1 MGGGILQLVMTGE
14 MDTKWLTGN
23 PQISFFKQVYKK
35 HTNFSIETK
44 LVYFDSDLEF
54 GRKTSITIPKKG
66 DLISNIYL
74 EIVLPP
80 LINRPGQTVSYVNSI
95 GNAIIE
101 YVELEIGGEVIVKH
115 TGEWLNIWNQLTITN
130 EKKRSYQNM
139 IGQYGFIDSNTN
151 QNGGKYIIPL
161 NFWFCEDNSL
171 AFPLVALQFHQIKIN
186 IKLRELNKL
195 YLSSDGLPPLG
206 NYKIGTDSYVYLDYI
221 YLERIERTALV
232 KREHDLLIKQL
243 QINEFSIPENQT
255 NVKLSLDFNHPITEI
270 LWVIQRDD
278 IKNIGP
284 ETGNDW
290 FNFSDSLE
298 LPFSDSLVDAKF
310 IFNGTDRIEPLSSKY
325 FRLLE
330 PFKRHTSIPDNFV
343 YCYSFALQPEL
354 NQPSGNCNFSRI
366 ESAEIMLTLKP
377 NLPKLNLRFYGL
389 NLNILTLSAGMAGL
403 RYTN

>member
-14 MDTKWLTGN
+14 MDKKWLTGN

-35 HTNFSIETK
+35 HTNFAIETK
-44 LVYFDSDLEF
+44 LAHFDGDLAF
-54 GRKTSITIPKKG
+54 GQKTTITLPKKG

-80 LINRPGQTVSYVNSI
+80 LVNRDGQSVSYVNSI

-101 YVELEIGGEVIVKH
+101 SIELEIGGEIIVKH

-171 AFPLVALQFHQIKIN
+171 AFPLVALQFHDLKIH
-186 IKLRELNKL
+186 IKLRPLNQL
-195 YLSSDGLPPLG
+195 YLSSDGLPPIG
-206 NYKIGTDSYVYLDYI
+206 NYKIGTDSYLYIDYV

-243 QINEFSIPENQT
+243 QINEFSLAPNQT
-255 NVKLSLDFNHPITEI
+255 NVKLSLDFNHPVIELI
-270 LWVIQRDD
+270 WIIQRDD
-278 IKNIGP
+278 IKTVSA
-284 ETGNDW
+284 ESGNDW
-290 FNFSDSLE
+290 FNFSDSLD
-298 LPFSDSLVDAKF
+298 LPFNDPMVSAK
-310 IFNGTDRIEPLSSKY
+310 IVFNGVDRIENLSSKY

-330 PFKRHTSIPDNFV
+330 PFKRHTSIPDNFI

-354 NQPSGNCNFSRI
+354 NQPTGNCNFSRV
-366 ESAEIMLTLKP
+366 ESVDIVLTLKEG
-377 NLPKLNLRFYGL
+377 LPKTNVRFYGL